1 MAFNVRRKNNST
13 DDDQDYGDQ
22 TPAPVDSRADLPA
35 TRSDS
40 EYAVMTME
48 KGEIVS
54 MLRDNVGA
62 EKLTANDLS
71 RVTVPSQ
78 GVTTWT
84 IPTVEGD
91 KQEKYIEGIIVLTQS
106 VRAYWKESFDESGGG
121 SPPDCVARDG
131 LTGVGD
137 PGGDCL
143 KCELS
148 QWQSDKK
155 KRGKACAEARLI
167 YLMTKNQILPM
178 VIKVPATSLA
188 NARKYL
194 FGLTSARQA
203 VHSVYT
209 RLALEPDK
217 NLDGIKFSKITFEKI
232 GDVEKPQITKAY
244 ADDLKP
250 FLDASIEQFAKQQS
264 PDPIS

>member
-1 MAFNVRRKNNST
+1 MAFAKRKNGT
-13 DDDQDYGDQ
+13 DDSASQSSYESKV
-22 TPAPVDSRADLPA
+22 PAVKDE
-35 TRSDS
+35 SD
-40 EYAVMTME
+40 YAVMKME

-84 IPTVEGD
+84 IPTVEGE
-91 KQEKYIEGIIVLTQS
+91 KQQKHIEGIIVLTQS
-106 VRAYWKESFDESGGG
+106 VRAYWKESFDDSGGG

-155 KRGKACAEARLI
+155 KRGKACSEARLI
-167 YLMTKNQILPM
+167 YLLTQDQILPM

-194 FGLTSARQA
+194 FGLTSVRKA

-209 RLALEPDK
+209 RLSLEADK
-217 NLDGIKFSKITFEKI
+217 NVDGIKFSKITFEMA
-232 GDVEKPQITKAY
+232 GEVENPEVTKAY

-250 FLDASIEQFAKQQS
+250 FLDASIDQFTKQQD